1 MSGFFRPVPQE
12 TFSYNYKQLAHSLVY
27 FIQGLQTLC
36 TVGAVRPLHGGMFV
50 LSTHITT
57 MKTAQSF
64 SPELYVVPGLQST
77 GTADDNLVDTAWL
90 FAYTMLWNHQ
100 TFSGSEIR
108 EAKYYIKE
116 LLLTAKNHRKAFLNF
131 CQRIILARQNVQL
144 LNTDYLALPSLWFDA
159 ENMEGFA
166 ATREWLQAVKSI
178 RYSLPTYQIELR
190 ALAEAVLEF
199 SEEPSPKNFAY
210 WRGYFIEHEKPIL
223 LHLFGV
229 YCSNQ
234 QFNIR

>member
-1 MSGFFRPVPQE
+1 
-12 TFSYNYKQLAHSLVY
+12 
-27 FIQGLQTLC
+27 
-36 TVGAVRPLHGGMFV
+36 
-50 LSTHITT
+50 
-57 MKTAQSF
+57 MKTAHQF
-64 SPELYVVPGLQST
+64 SPGLYVVPGLKST
-77 GTADDNLVDTAWL
+77 GNANETLVDTAWL

-100 TFSGSEIR
+100 TFSGNEIK

-116 LLLTAKNHRKAFLNF
+116 YITTAKNPRKAFLNF
-131 CQRIILARQNVQL
+131 CQRIIIARQNAAV

-159 ENMEGFA
+159 ENIEGFA
-166 ATREWLQAVKSI
+166 ATKEWLQAVKSI

-199 SEEPSPKNFAY
+199 SEEPTAKNFAY
-210 WRGYFIEHEKPIL
+210 WRRYFIDQEKPIL

-234 QFNIR
+234 QFNIH